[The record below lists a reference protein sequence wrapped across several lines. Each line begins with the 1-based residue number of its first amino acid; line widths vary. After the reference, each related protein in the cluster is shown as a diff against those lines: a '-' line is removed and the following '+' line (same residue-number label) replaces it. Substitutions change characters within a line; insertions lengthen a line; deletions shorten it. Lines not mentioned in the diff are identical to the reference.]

1 MKPVLILL
9 VCAGLA
15 SSALAQPAIPIEI
28 EIDPDAVLKFVQ
40 ENVDDDVLD
49 VLGVD
54 RDRVRQLLEDL
65 QKRFQGTTIYD
76 LASLNEAASRLVP
89 VLQQFDETRPYA
101 VWLQSRLDY
110 LEVSEKLRREVTP
123 LPPRAGPLPQP
134 AGPSPQR
141 ERSVWVTEVEKRPV
155 PPRAEKYLS
164 TLKPIFVSERM
175 PPELVWVAEAESS
188 FDPSARSP
196 AGAAGLF
203 QLMPQTAKGLDL
215 SLWPRDQRYQPEKSA
230 RAAARYLRQLHDRF
244 GDWRLALAAYNAGE
258 GRVAEL
264 LKKHRARTF
273 DEISSRLPAETQMY
287 VPKVEAILRKREGV
301 ALSDLT
307 IRRG

>member
-1 MKPVLILL
+1 MKSVLILL
-9 VCAGLA
+9 LAGGLVA
-15 SSALAQPAIPIEI
+15 SALSQPAVQV
-28 EIDPDAVLKFVQ
+28 EIDPDAVLQFVQ
-40 ENVDDDVLD
+40 ENVDDNVLN

-54 RDRVRQLLEDL
+54 SDRVRQFLEDL
-65 QKRFQGTTIYD
+65 QTRFQGTTIYD
-76 LASLNEAASRLVP
+76 LGSLNDAASKLVP
-89 VLQQFDETRPYA
+89 VLQQFDQTKPYA
-101 VWLQSRLDY
+101 AWLQARLDY
-110 LEVSEKLRREVTP
+110 LEVSEKLRREVAPVPSKTGTA
-123 LPPRAGPLPQP
+123 PRLANPT
-134 AGPSPQR
+134 PQR
-141 ERSVWVTEVEKRPV
+141 GRAVWVTEVERRPV

-203 QLMPQTAKGLDL
+203 QLMPDTAKGLDL

-258 GRVAEL
+258 SRVADL
-264 LKKHRARTF
+264 LKKHRARSF
-273 DEISSRLPAETQMY
+273 DEISAYLPAETQMY

-301 ALSDLT
+301 ALGDLAV
-307 IRRG
+307 RRG

>member
-1 MKPVLILL
+1 MKSVLILL
-9 VCAGLA
+9 LGGGLF
-15 SSALAQPAIPIEI
+15 SSALSQPAGQI
-28 EIDPDAVLKFVQ
+28 EIDPDAVLQFMQ
-40 ENVDDDVLD
+40 ENLDEDVLD

-54 RDRVRQLLEDL
+54 RDRVQLLL
-65 QKRFQGTTIYD
+65 QNLQRKFQGTTIYD

-101 VWLQSRLDY
+101 AWLQTRLDY
-110 LEVSEKLRREVTP
+110 LEVSEMLRREAAPVP
-123 LPPRAGPLPQP
+123 PKSVPPRLVN
-134 AGPSPQR
+134 PSPQR
-141 ERSVWVTEVEKRPV
+141 ERAVWVTEVEKRPV

-203 QLMPQTAKGLDL
+203 QLMPRTAKGLDL
-215 SLWPRDQRYQPEKSA
+215 SLWPRDQRYQPEKNA
-230 RAAARYLRQLHDRF
+230 RAAARYLRQLHERF

-258 GRVAEL
+258 TRVADL

-273 DEISSRLPAETQMY
+273 DEISFRLPAETQMY

-301 ALSDLT
+301 ALSDLA

>member
-1 MKPVLILL
+1 MKSALILFLTGAL
-9 VCAGLA
+9 VATA
-15 SSALAQPAIPIEI
+15 SSQPAVQV
-28 EIDPDAVLKFVQ
+28 EIDPDTVFQFVQ
-40 ENVDDDVLD
+40 ENVDDGVLD

-54 RDRVRQLLEDL
+54 RNRVRQLFEEL
-65 QKRFQGTTIYD
+65 QKKFQGTTIYD
-76 LASLNEAASRLVP
+76 LASLNDAASRLVP

-101 VWLQSRLDY
+101 AWLQSRLDY
-110 LEVSEKLRREVTP
+110 LEVSEKLRREVAP
-123 LPPRAGPLPQP
+123 LPPKPGPPPRLI
-134 AGPSPQR
+134 GPTPQR
-141 ERSVWVTEVEKRPV
+141 SRSVWVTEVEKRTV

-175 PPELVWVAEAESS
+175 PPELVWLAEAESS
-188 FDPSARSP
+188 FDPLARSP
-196 AGAAGLF
+196 AGAAGLY

-215 SLWPRDQRYQPEKSA
+215 SLWPRDERYQPEKNA

-258 GRVAEL
+258 SRVADL

-273 DEISSRLPAETQMY
+273 DAISSVLPAETQMY

-301 ALSDLT
+301 ALSDLA

>member
-1 MKPVLILL
+1 MILL
-9 VCAGLA
+9 LSLGLVF
-15 SSALAQPAIPIEI
+15 SAQAQPADQV
-28 EIDPDAVLKFVQ
+28 EIDPDAVLQFVQ
-40 ENVDDDVLD
+40 ENIDEDVLN

-54 RDRVRQLLEDL
+54 RDRVRQLLQDL
-65 QKRFQGTTIYD
+65 QKRFQGRTVYD
-76 LASLNEAASRLVP
+76 LASLNEAASKLVP

-101 VWLQSRLDY
+101 AWLQARLDY
-110 LEVSEKLRREVTP
+110 LEVSEQLRLEATP
-123 LPPRAGPLPQP
+123 LPSKKGPAPTMANPSSQRGRA
-134 AGPSPQR
+134 
-141 ERSVWVTEVEKRPV
+141 VWVTEVAKRPV
-155 PPRAEKYLS
+155 PPHAEKYLS

-203 QLMPQTAKGLDL
+203 QLMPLTAKSLDL
-215 SLWPRDQRYQPEKSA
+215 SLWPRDQRYQPEKNA

-258 GRVAEL
+258 SRVADL
-264 LKKHRARTF
+264 LKKYRARTF
-273 DEISSRLPAETQMY
+273 DEISPRLPAETQMY

-301 ALSDLT
+301 ALSDLA